1 MGGSLPNSALARLAA
16 AFFMLSALLGPLMR
30 LTRGDPAAPLISEW
44 SALVLPDDEL
54 T

>member
-1 MGGSLPNSALARLAA
+1 MGGSLPNSTLTRLAA